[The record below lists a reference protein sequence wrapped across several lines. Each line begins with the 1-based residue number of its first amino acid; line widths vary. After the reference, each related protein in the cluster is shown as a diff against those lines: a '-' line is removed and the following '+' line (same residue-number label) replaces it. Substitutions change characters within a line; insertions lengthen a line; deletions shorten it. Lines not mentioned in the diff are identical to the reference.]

1 MLTVALIL
9 AAVAAFSLV
18 VWAIINRQKI
28 IDWFRNK
35 RPIRNP
41 QEVAF
46 TLKSKIANGDLT
58 AGADINQIKKTYS
71 LLGIF
76 TKNAEEFVKNYEK
89 SHAEPVPEEISALA
103 NEMQSARQN
112 KDYQKADALR
122 AEIIAKGYTV
132 MISKDGVTVKKA

>member
-46 TLKSKIANGDLT
+46 TLKSKIANGDYEVIQGFFNQQT
-58 AGADINQIKKTYS
+58 ATFSEDTQVI
-71 LLGIF
+71 
-76 TKNAEEFVKNYEK
+76 
-89 SHAEPVPEEISALA
+89 
-103 NEMQSARQN
+103 QSSQMDPAMMRGKQLELYN
-112 KDYQKADALR
+112 
-122 AEIIAKGYTV
+122 
-132 MISKDGVTVKKA
+132 